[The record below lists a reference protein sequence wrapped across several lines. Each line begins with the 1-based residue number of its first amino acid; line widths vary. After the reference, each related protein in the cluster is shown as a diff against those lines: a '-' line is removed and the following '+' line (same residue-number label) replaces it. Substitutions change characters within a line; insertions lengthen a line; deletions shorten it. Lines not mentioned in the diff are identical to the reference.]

1 MEKKSLGWFILKI
14 VIFGQLIFIS
24 VGALLIIFAGYEAK
38 PTIIYFS
45 VVSTLYWSVFGT
57 LAYKFRN
64 WVKVEKE
71 D

>member
-1 MEKKSLGWFILKI
+1 MNKKSLGWFILKI

-38 PTIIYFS
+38 STTIYFS